1 MSVTVFAIHEVYDYD
16 VWRAFYDDAEPFRP
30 AGHVIS
36 HSVHRLE
43 GSPETLMVVHQFETS
58 EQAHTFW
65 ENPELMAIVESSGV
79 TAIPR
84 LEYFLDT

>member
-1 MSVTVFAIHEVYDYD
+1 
-16 VWRAFYDDAEPFRP
+16 
-30 AGHVIS
+30 
-36 HSVHRLE
+36 
-43 GSPETLMVVHQFETS
+43 LMVVHQFETS

-65 ENPELMAIVESSGV
+65 ENPDLMAIVESSGV